1 MEAYHKGQMMEEK
14 NSKKIT
20 DHRFFMLAFTGLF
33 FFAMHLTFA
42 AFTNDDSFF
51 KIISEGE
58 PLSELLLERYR
69 TDSSRV
75 LSEAFLFTFVQKP
88 FIVWQICDTLICML
102 LAYSAASVFGIDRH
116 DKKNWLIFLLFA
128 CYPYMH
134 MGSAGWI
141 CTSLNYIWP
150 LAAFL
155 YTLSVALR
163 RYRGEKVSDLTVRL
177 SLITAVFAANC
188 EQSAAVTFLSFGLI
202 LYFIITGNRKGE
214 KSGTHKKK
222 SFWLELTVFCI
233 GIFGIIFALTAPG
246 NGARTEMEAA
256 NWMPEFFDLTILDKL
271 RLCSVFVFEHFVM
284 IPDVIFFMFSL
295 LLFPLGRERIKK
307 GVKAKGL
314 KCAVV
319 LPLCIDVIFTAVY
332 FVKDF
337 IIGHKT
343 NYDFTTPSIF
353 IKDAGTAFVQIS
365 ELAGLVIYIA
375 AAVYT
380 LWHIFPET
388 EKRLVS
394 VYSLGTGFAVRMA
407 LMLSPT
413 MFASW
418 HRVLIFMYFAFLG
431 DSYMMINELLPL
443 KKKWQRN
450 LIVAVII
457 CGIVVNLILT
467 VGLQLRKRGLFS

>member
-1 MEAYHKGQMMEEK
+1 
-14 NSKKIT
+14 
-20 DHRFFMLAFTGLF
+20 
-33 FFAMHLTFA
+33 
-42 AFTNDDSFF
+42 
-51 KIISEGE
+51 
-58 PLSELLLERYR
+58 
-69 TDSSRV
+69 
-75 LSEAFLFTFVQKP
+75 
-88 FIVWQICDTLICML
+88 
-102 LAYSAASVFGIDRH
+102 
-116 DKKNWLIFLLFA
+116 
-128 CYPYMH
+128 
-134 MGSAGWI
+134 
-141 CTSLNYIWP
+141 
-150 LAAFL
+150 
-155 YTLSVALR
+155 
-163 RYRGEKVSDLTVRL
+163 
-177 SLITAVFAANC
+177 
-188 EQSAAVTFLSFGLI
+188 
-202 LYFIITGNRKGE
+202 
-214 KSGTHKKK
+214 
-222 SFWLELTVFCI
+222 
-233 GIFGIIFALTAPG
+233 
-246 NGARTEMEAA
+246 MEAA

-295 LLFPLGRERIKK
+295 LLFLLGRERIKK

-365 ELAGLVIYIA
+365 ELAGLVLYIA
-375 AAVYT
+375 AAVYA
-380 LWHIFPET
+380 LWHIFPGE
-388 EKRLVS
+388 EKRITA

-450 LIVAVII
+450 VIVAVII